1 MLWKGNFMEQ
11 HLTVLL
17 IEDDILECHKIS
29 EYVDLCSDVSLVG
42 ITNNIT
48 KASNYL
54 LDYKPDAII
63 LDLELHEGNGN
74 GLIFLN
80 NLNNLCLDYIP
91 FILVTT
97 DNNSKIIYKQ
107 ARNLGADFIMS
118 KYQEDYCAQNV
129 IEFLRLL
136 KQTIQS
142 NKKKICNFPNLP
154 TSESPD
160 TSIKK
165 IEKRIS
171 TELDIIGISPKVI
184 GRRYLLDAIQLIHK
198 DSSIKVCP
206 IIASKYQKTDASVE
220 RAMQNAINQAWRT
233 SNIEDLCKNYTAH
246 VHSGK
251 GVPTYSEFIFYY
263 ADKISGQY

>member
-1 MLWKGNFMEQ
+1 MEQ
-11 HLTVLL
+11 QLTVLL
-17 IEDDILECHKIS
+17 IEDDIVECHEIS
-29 EYVDLCSDVSLVG
+29 KYVDLRSDVSLVG

-48 KASNYL
+48 NASNYL

-63 LDLELHEGNGN
+63 LDLELYEGKGN

-80 NLNNLCLDYIP
+80 NIKNLCLDYIP

-97 DNNSKIIYKQ
+97 NNNSKIIHKQ
-107 ARNLGADFIMS
+107 ARNLGADFIIS
-118 KYQEDYCAQNV
+118 KSQEDYCAQNV

-142 NKKKICNFPNLP
+142 SKKVICNFPSFS
-154 TSESPD
+154 TSVSPE
-160 TSIKK
+160 TSIKR

-198 DSSIKVCP
+198 NSSIKVCP
-206 IIASKYQKTDASVE
+206 IIASKYQKTDTSVE

-246 VHSGK
+246 IHSDK

-263 ADKISGQY
+263 ADKINQQY